1 MDRSTT
7 KRGDR
12 WSRRDLLH
20 AGAAASVGSFGAQIG
35 ARRARGENR
44 MLRTP
49 LCDLLSIEV
58 PLLQA
63 PMSGVVT
70 PPLVAAVANAG
81 GLGILPGILVP
92 PDELRAQIRAIRALT
107 SRPFAV
113 NLLLHTALLPPAD
126 PAAIPDD
133 VIARVHRT
141 LNRFRQRLGLPP
153 RAERPPRAPDFV
165 DAAFEVILAERVP
178 VWSIGLGRPT
188 LEQVERCHRQGTK
201 VIAMAATVED
211 ARELAASGVD
221 VIVAQGSEAGGHRST
236 WTKRL
241 TPQHAAVGTLAL
253 VPQVVAAVNVPVVA
267 AGGIVDGRGVV
278 AALAL
283 GAVGALLGTRFIAT
297 RESGAPAFYKD
308 RLLKATS
315 DDTVITD
322 VFTGMFARVIRNEF
336 TDTFAAEA
344 APVLPPFAQALAAS
358 DVTAGSAAQGS
369 GEFYALYAGQG
380 CGGVRDLPSAADLVR
395 RTMME
400 AASGISALSA
410 FARTGG

>member
-1 MDRSTT
+1 MDRSST

-283 GAVGALLGTRFIAT
+283 GAVG
-297 RESGAPAFYKD
+297 